1 MYIMGICYDFPFQVL
16 LTDNRKLI
24 LSSFLLNKKI
34 IIIKKD
40 YILKFGMKS
49 GHRLSKSNKIIKT
62 YLLGK
67 SKREPL
73 ISIRNFFFFF
83 FMDLSENQIQ
93 TNAHDFK
100 ISKPSTK
107 KTNRIKKFKKRNLI
121 ALISIKVSL
130 IPITR
135 LFYKIKRIY

>member
-1 MYIMGICYDFPFQVL
+1 MYIMGIYYDFPFQVL

-67 SKREPL
+67 SKR
-73 ISIRNFFFFF
+73 
-83 FMDLSENQIQ
+83 
-93 TNAHDFK
+93 
-100 ISKPSTK
+100 
-107 KTNRIKKFKKRNLI
+107 
-121 ALISIKVSL
+121 
-130 IPITR
+130 
-135 LFYKIKRIY
+135 